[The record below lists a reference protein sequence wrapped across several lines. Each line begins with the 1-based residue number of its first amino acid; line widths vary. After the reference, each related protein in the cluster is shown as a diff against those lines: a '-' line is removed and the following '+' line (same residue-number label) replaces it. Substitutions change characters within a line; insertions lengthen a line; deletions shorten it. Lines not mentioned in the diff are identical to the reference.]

1 MRKRSAFGLSLAVCA
16 AVLCMAVTATAQEK
30 TAYINMEKIFEE
42 YYKTVNANIAFEQQ
56 KQDFEERVNMLRGE
70 LEALAKETQKFEEDS
85 QNELLSMAVREDSR
99 RKFQLRL
106 ERLRGKNEEFERFRQ
121 ENMQKLQ
128 RIRGTKEEELVEE
141 LLTMVRKFAEVRG
154 YSHVYE
160 VSGRTLNRV
169 PVLLVYPKDQDV
181 TDVVINIANAGH
193 EEELADAKARYE
205 AIRNRKKPAESTGNT
220 PPPPAATN
228 DAPKAE

>member
-1 MRKRSAFGLSLAVCA
+1 MRKRSVFSLSLAVCA
-16 AVLCMAVTATAQEK
+16 AVLCMAFTAAAQEK
-30 TAYINMEKIFEE
+30 KAYINMEKIFEE
-42 YYKTVNANIAFEQQ
+42 YYKTVNANIVFEQQ
-56 KQDFEERVNMLRGE
+56 KQDFEERVKMLRGE

-85 QNELLSMAVREDSR
+85 QNELLSMAVREDAR

-121 ENMQKLQ
+121 ENMQRLQ
-128 RIRGTKEEELVEE
+128 RIRGSKEEELVEE

-154 YSHVYE
+154 YTHVYE
-160 VSGRTLNRV
+160 ISGRTLNRV

-193 EEELADAKARYE
+193 EGELAEAKGRY
-205 AIRNRKKPAESTGNT
+205 AAMRNRNKPAEASGEDA
-220 PPPPAATN
+220 PAAT
-228 DAPKAE
+228 DTATKAE

>member
-1 MRKRSAFGLSLAVCA
+1 MHKRNAFSLSLALCA
-16 AVLCMAVTATAQEK
+16 AALFMAITATAQDK
-30 TAYINMEKIFEE
+30 TAYVNMEKIFEE

-56 KQDFEERVNMLRGE
+56 KQDFEERVTMLRGE

-106 ERLRGKNEEFERFRQ
+106 ERFRGKNEEFERFRQ

-181 TDVVINIANAGH
+181 TDVVVNIANAGH

-205 AIRNRKKPAESTGNT
+205 ALRNRNKPAESAGD
-220 PPPPAATN
+220 PAPPAA
-228 DAPKAE
+228 DAAPKAE

>member
-1 MRKRSAFGLSLAVCA
+1 MRKRSAFSLSALAICA
-16 AVLCMAVTATAQEK
+16 TAILMAITATAQDK
-30 TAYINMEKIFEE
+30 TAYVNMEKIFEE

-56 KQDFEERVNMLRGE
+56 KQDFEERVTMLRGE

-85 QNELLSMAVREDSR
+85 QNELLSMAVRDDSR

-106 ERLRGKNEEFERFRQ
+106 ERFRGKNEEFERFRQ

-181 TDVVINIANAGH
+181 TDVVVNIANAGH

-205 AIRNRKKPAESTGNT
+205 AMRNRSKPTAATGDT
-220 PPPPAATN
+220 TPPAADT
-228 DAPKAE
+228 APKAE

>member
-1 MRKRSAFGLSLAVCA
+1 MHKHNAFSLSLTLCVA
-16 AVLCMAVTATAQEK
+16 ALLMAITAIAQDK
-30 TAYINMEKIFEE
+30 TAYVNMEKIFEE

-56 KQDFEERVNMLRGE
+56 KQDFEERVTMLRGE

-106 ERLRGKNEEFERFRQ
+106 ERLRGKNDEFERFRQ

-169 PVLLVYPKDQDV
+169 PVLLVYPKEQDV
-181 TDVVINIANAGH
+181 TDVVVNIANAGH

-205 AIRNRKKPAESTGNT
+205 ALRNRNKPTAATGDT
-220 PPPPAATN
+220 PPPAA
-228 DAPKAE
+228 DAAPKAE